1 MAHPKEYRYAC
12 QMRVNIKPNDTKQMY
27 WTILEESNKPTLP
40 LKDILNVSREKAEEF
55 YRKASILNLL
65 SF

>member
-1 MAHPKEYRYAC
+1 
-12 QMRVNIKPNDTKQMY
+12 MRVNIKPNDTKQMY
-27 WTILEESNKPTLP
+27 WTILEESNKPTLS